1 MSADGGARAGP
12 ASGLAPLWNA
22 RAVAIIG
29 ATERPGAIGR
39 LPVEFLERYG
49 YAGRIL
55 PVNPNATQ
63 VLGVPA
69 YPTVAAAPGPVDLAL
84 ILVAAHR
91 VPAAIEDCVAAGV
104 PVVVVMSAGFAETGP
119 AGAALQSDVV
129 ATARAGGIRVV
140 GPNCIG
146 AVGFAAGQVACF
158 SPLFSAR
165 RLPVQGGEI
174 GFVTQSG
181 ALGYGAVSLA
191 MERGLGLAVAVNTG
205 NEADVTAVE
214 VLHELAAGGECGA
227 LLGYVESLTDGPG
240 LRALAG
246 SGIPVALLKAG
257 TSASGA

>member
-1 MSADGGARAGP
+1 MSAAPDPVAHP
-12 ASGLAPLWNA
+12 ATGLAPLWDA
-22 RAVAIIG
+22 RAIAVVG
-29 ATERPGAIGR
+29 ATERSGAIGR

-49 YAGRIL
+49 YRGRIL

-63 VLGVPA
+63 VLGLPA
-69 YPTVAAAPGPVDLAL
+69 YPSVSAARAAAPTPVDLAL
-84 ILVAAHR
+84 VLVAAHR

-104 PVVVVMSAGFAETGP
+104 PVAIVMSSGFAETGP
-119 AGAALQSDVV
+119 VGAALQAEVV
-129 ATARAGGIRVV
+129 ASARAGGTRIV

-146 AVGFAAGQVACF
+146 AVGFRTGQVACF

-165 RLPVQGGEI
+165 RVPVRGGAI

-214 VLHELAAGGECGA
+214 VLRELSAGEGCRA

-240 LRALAG
+240 LRALAATG
-246 SGIPVALLKAG
+246 VPVALLKAG
-257 TSASGA
+257 